1 MIFCDVV
8 NCRHNKTRECFSPE
22 REALLHQHH
31 GGDALH
37 LRMACA
43 YFSQE

>member
-8 NCRHNKTRECFSPE
+8 NCRHNNGQECHGPQRES
-22 REALLHQHH
+22 LLQQHH

-37 LRMACA
+37 MLMACEH
-43 YFSQE
+43 FSK